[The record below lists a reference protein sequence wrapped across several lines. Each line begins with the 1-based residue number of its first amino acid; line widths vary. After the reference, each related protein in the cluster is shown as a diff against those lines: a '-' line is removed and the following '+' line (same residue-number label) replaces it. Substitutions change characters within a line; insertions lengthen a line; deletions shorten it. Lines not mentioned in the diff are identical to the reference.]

1 MVCLDPSPIFCTL
14 TLESKPKVSLGH
26 SFRGPELY
34 CEVAQV
40 TMRFSC
46 VLSVSTE
53 GFDAPPLMF
62 RNMNFIQLCCRTLL
76 ENGIEC
82 IDATHLSYNTIS
94 ILLMAHILTWP
105 ANGIVTFL
113 SGG

>member
-1 MVCLDPSPIFCTL
+1 MTICFSW
-14 TLESKPKVSLGH
+14 VS
-26 SFRGPELY
+26 
-34 CEVAQV
+34 
-40 TMRFSC
+40 
-46 VLSVSTE
+46 SVSTE

-62 RNMNFIQLCCRTLL
+62 RNMKFIQLCCRTLL
-76 ENGIEC
+76 ENGIKC

-105 ANGIVTFL
+105 ANGIVSFL